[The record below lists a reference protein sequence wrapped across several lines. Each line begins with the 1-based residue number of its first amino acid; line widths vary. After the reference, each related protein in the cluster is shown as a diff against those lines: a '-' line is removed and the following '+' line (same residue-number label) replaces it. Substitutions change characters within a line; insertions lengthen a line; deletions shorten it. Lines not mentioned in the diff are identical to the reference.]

1 MDETLLRDTMDR
13 RAARRVERRDLFR
26 LAGGVAAGAGALA
39 LSACGG
45 NSSNTTA
52 ASTTPSSAPTDADV
66 LNFALNLE
74 YLEANFYH
82 FAVFGTPIDTSLQSG
97 TGTLGTIQGGQQVPF
112 TSPVVQRLATEIA
125 KDELNHVTY
134 LRQQLGTAAVAQPA
148 VDLSATATS
157 AFSMAA
163 QSAGVVPAGAIFN
176 PYANDESFLLGAYI
190 FEDTGVTAYIGGSTL
205 ITSKAYLQAAAGIL
219 AVEAY
224 HASIVR
230 QTLYNLG
237 VNGPTPLGSSAV
249 AVDPFAAT
257 SAISAARAKLDG
269 TNTDDN
275 GIGSAG
281 SPTVVDA
288 NPSNAVAYSRTAAQV
303 LNIVYLN
310 AAAVS
315 SGGFF
320 PSGMNGNIRT
330 SG

>member
-1 MDETLLRDTMDR
+1 MNETLILDALDR

-26 LAGGVAAGAGALA
+26 LAGGMAAGAGAMA

-45 NSSNTTA
+45 GHSSSTA
-52 ASTTPSSAPTDADV
+52 ATQTDAAPTDADV

-82 FAVFGTPIDTSLQSG
+82 YAVYGTPLDPSILNG
-97 TGTLGTIQGGQQVPF
+97 TGTQGAIQGGQAVPF
-112 TSPVVQRLATEIA
+112 SSPVVQRLATEIA
-125 KDELNHVTY
+125 KDEMNHVVY
-134 LRQQLGTAAVAQPA
+134 LRSQLGASAVAQPA
-148 VDLSATATS
+148 VDLSVSPTS
-157 AFSMAA
+157 AFSQAA
-163 QSAGVVPAGAIFN
+163 QSAGVVAAGATFN
-176 PYANDESFLLGAYI
+176 PYANDENFLLGAYL
-190 FEDTGVTAYIGGSTL
+190 FEDVGVTAYIGGSVL
-205 ITSKAYLQAAAGIL
+205 ISNKAYLQAAAGIL

-237 VNGPTPLGSSAV
+237 INGPTPLGVGAV
-249 AVDPFAAT
+249 TLDPFAAT

-275 GIGSAG
+275 GIGSATA
-281 SPTVVDA
+281 PTVVDA
-288 NPSNAVAYSRTAAQV
+288 NPSDAIAYSRTAAQV

-315 SGGFF
+315 AGGFF
-320 PSGMNGNIRT
+320 PAGMNGNIRT

>member
-1 MDETLLRDTMDR
+1 MEETLIRDAMDR

-26 LAGGVAAGAGALA
+26 LAGGMAAGAGALA

-45 NSSNTTA
+45 HSSTTTA
-52 ASTTPSSAPTDADV
+52 ASTPSTAPTDADV

-82 FAVFGTPIDTSLQSG
+82 FAVYGTPLDSSMLSG
-97 TGTLGTIQGGQQVPF
+97 TGTQGAIQGGAAVPF
-112 TSPVVQRLATEIA
+112 ASPVVQRLATEIA
-125 KDELNHVTY
+125 KDEMNHVTY
-134 LRQQLGTAAVAQPA
+134 LRAQLGTSAVAQPA
-148 VDLSATATS
+148 VDLSVSATS

-163 QSAGVVPAGAIFN
+163 QSAGLVAAGATFN

-190 FEDTGVTAYIGGSTL
+190 FEDVGVTAYIGGSTL
-205 ITSKAYLQAAAGIL
+205 ITSKAYLEAAAGIL

-237 VNGPTPLGSSAV
+237 LNGPSPLGLGAP
-249 AVDPFAAT
+249 ALDPFQAT

-269 TNTDDN
+269 TNADDN
-275 GIGSAG
+275 GIGSATA
-281 SPTVVDA
+281 PTVVDA
-288 NPSNAVAYSRTAAQV
+288 NPANAVAYSRTAAQV

-320 PSGMNGNIRT
+320 PSGMNGSIRT

>member
-1 MDETLLRDTMDR
+1 MDEILIRQTMDR
-13 RAARRVERRDLFR
+13 SAARRIERRDLFR
-26 LAGGVAAGAGALA
+26 LAGGLATGASALA

-45 NSSNTTA
+45 HSSSSTA
-52 ASTTPSSAPTDADV
+52 VVPALASTPTDADV

-82 FAVFGTPIDTSLQSG
+82 FAVFGTPIDASLQG
-97 TGTLGTIQGGQQVPF
+97 GMGTLGTIQGGQAVSF

-134 LRQQLGTAAVAQPA
+134 LRAQLGASAVAQPA
-148 VDLSATATS
+148 VDLSANATS
-157 AFSMAA
+157 AFSLAA

-205 ITSKAYLQAAAGIL
+205 ITSKAYLEAAAGIL

-224 HASIVR
+224 HPSIVR
-230 QTLYNLG
+230 HTLYNLRLK
-237 VNGPTPLGSSAV
+237 GPTALRSGTV
-249 AVDPFAAT
+249 ALDPFAAT
-257 SAISAARAKLDG
+257 SAISSARAKLDG
-269 TNTDDN
+269 TNADDN
-275 GIGSAG
+275 GIGSAT

-288 NPSNAVAYSRTAAQV
+288 NPSNAVAYARTAAQV

-310 AAAVS
+310 AGVVS

>member
-1 MDETLLRDTMDR
+1 MDETLIRETMDR

-26 LAGGVAAGAGALA
+26 LAGGMAAGASALA

-45 NSSNTTA
+45 HS
-52 ASTTPSSAPTDADV
+52 STTTVAATPDTTPTDADV

-97 TGTLGTIQGGQQVPF
+97 TGTLGTIQGGAAVPF
-112 TSPVVQRLATEIA
+112 ASPVVQRLATEIA

-134 LRQQLGTAAVAQPA
+134 LRQQLGTSAVAQPA
-148 VDLSATATS
+148 VDVSATANS

-163 QSAGVVPAGAIFN
+163 QYAGIVPAGATFN

-190 FEDTGVTAYIGGSTL
+190 FEDVGVTAYIGGSTL

-237 VNGPTPLGSSAV
+237 INGPTPLGSNAV

-269 TNTDDN
+269 TNADDN
-275 GIGSAG
+275 GIGSAT

-288 NPSNAVAYSRTAAQV
+288 NQSNAVAYSRTAAQV

-320 PSGMNGNIRT
+320 PAGMNGNIRT